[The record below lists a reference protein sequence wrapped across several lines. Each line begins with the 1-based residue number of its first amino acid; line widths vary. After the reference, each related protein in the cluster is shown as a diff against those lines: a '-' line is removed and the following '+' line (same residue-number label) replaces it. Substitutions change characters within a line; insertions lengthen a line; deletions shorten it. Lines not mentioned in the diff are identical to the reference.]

1 MRLFQV
7 LDSKGSKVVTAS
19 PDTSLTEAVRLLVE
33 ANIGAVVVVDGS
45 GPVGIFSERDLLRY
59 VAAGDPDFDR
69 AKVSEFMTKEL
80 ITATP
85 TQGVADAMELMREHR
100 FRHLPIVD
108 NGEMVGIV
116 SVRDVLDALRRS
128 TEEENE
134 HLKTY
139 IFAVR

>member
-1 MRLFQV
+1 MRLSQV
-7 LDSKGSKVVTAS
+7 LDSKGANVVTAR

-33 ANIGAVVVVDGS
+33 ANIGAVVVVDDT

-69 AKVSEFMTKEL
+69 AQVAEFMTRKL

-85 TQGVADAMELMREHR
+85 TQGVSDAMELMKEHR
-100 FRHLPIVD
+100 IRHLPIIAD
-108 NGEMVGIV
+108 GEMVGIV
-116 SVRDVLDALRRS
+116 SVRDVIDAIRRS
-128 TEEENE
+128 TEDENE

-139 IFAVR
+139 IFSVR

>member
-1 MRLFQV
+1 MRLSQV
-7 LDSKGSKVVTAS
+7 LDSKGADVVTAR

-33 ANIGAVVVVDGS
+33 ANIGAVVVVDDT

-69 AKVSEFMTKEL
+69 AQVAEFMTRKL

-85 TQGVADAMELMREHR
+85 TQGVSDAMELMKEHR
-100 FRHLPIVD
+100 IRHLPIIAD
-108 NGEMVGIV
+108 GEMVGIV
-116 SVRDVLDALRRS
+116 SVRDVIDAIRRS
-128 TEEENE
+128 TEDENE

-139 IFAVR
+139 IFSVR